1 MATILPFLKDQSVFE
16 PEATQAM
23 ASAFEELCR
32 LLNLAESAVCERET
46 IASKI
51 INLTR
56 RGERTSLALIER
68 VMQDIG
74 INTASA
80 SPTA

>member
-16 PEATQAM
+16 PETTQAM
-23 ASAFEELCR
+23 ASAFEEVCR
-32 LLNLAESAVCERET
+32 VLNLSESAVCERET

-51 INLTR
+51 INFAR
-56 RGERTSLALIER
+56 RGERSSLALIER

-74 INTASA
+74 VTTTAELR
-80 SPTA
+80 TA